1 MASTEK
7 FLTQSADIASRTIGD
22 DTLIMSTLDST
33 IFMLNS
39 VGSAIWNSADGATP
53 LSRIVH
59 EKVCSEFDVT
69 DEQALADAQEFI
81 DELVKYG
88 ILSISDAPVPPQEKT
103 Q

>member
-1 MASTEK
+1 MASTEMY
-7 FLTQSADIASRTIGD
+7 LTQSDDIASRTIGD

-39 VGSAIWNSADGATP
+39 VGSAIWNSADGSMP
-53 LSRIVH
+53 LSRIVQ

-69 DEQALADAQEFI
+69 DEQALADAQEFV
-81 DELVKYG
+81 DELVKHG
-88 ILSISDAPVPPQEKT
+88 ILSISDAPVPPKEKT

>member
-1 MASTEK
+1 MY
-7 FLTQSADIASRTIGD
+7 LTQSADIASRTIGD

-39 VGSAIWNSADGATP
+39 VGSAIWNSADGETP

-69 DEQALADAQEFI
+69 DEQALADAKEFV
-81 DELVKYG
+81 DELVKHG
-88 ILSISDAPVPPQEKT
+88 ILSLSDAPIPPKEKT

>member
-1 MASTEK
+1 MALAEIYP
-7 FLTQSADIASRTIGD
+7 TQSADTASRTIGD

-39 VGSAIWNSADGATP
+39 VGSAIWNCADGATP

-59 EKVCSEFDVT
+59 ERVCAEFDVT
-69 DEQALADAQEFI
+69 DEQALADAREFV
-81 DELVKYG
+81 DELVKHG
-88 ILSISDAPVPPQEKT
+88 ILHLSDTPVSPKEKT